1 MGQSDQHL
9 EIPTW
14 ATGSPGRSDR
24 RMGLHEHPQ
33 FANHLL
39 DEPKTFIEGW
49 DKAACGRRPT
59 RDRQSSPSNGAP
71 ASTFGDLVPPYWSVY
86 DKKLDSGWHWRLVRQ
101 WARLVRAIKT
111 LADKPGDK

>member
-49 DKAACGRRPT
+49 AKLAQRALAHHSSFSVRDAPMNWWASGRRA
-59 RDRQSSPSNGAP
+59 GL
-71 ASTFGDLVPPYWSVY
+71 GPPYGSSTVHRSRC
-86 DKKLDSGWHWRLVRQ
+86 KARAKLFESG
-101 WARLVRAIKT
+101 A
-111 LADKPGDK
+111 

>member
-24 RMGLHEHPQ
+24 RMRLHEHPQ

-49 DKAACGRRPT
+49 AKAASAAGPPRNLRDDGGPALAGASFGHPT
-59 RDRQSSPSNGAP
+59 KQNSPFLAAAKLQRS
-71 ASTFGDLVPPYWSVY
+71 PPS
-86 DKKLDSGWHWRLVRQ
+86 
-101 WARLVRAIKT
+101 
-111 LADKPGDK
+111 

>member
-49 DKAACGRRPT
+49 AKLPPASAGPPSSRRLRGGPAAEAALAHPTRGDPLQRLERPHGGRRE
-59 RDRQSSPSNGAP
+59 
-71 ASTFGDLVPPYWSVY
+71 
-86 DKKLDSGWHWRLVRQ
+86 
-101 WARLVRAIKT
+101 
-111 LADKPGDK
+111 LAER